1 MPELLGKCWLR
12 ERNDNL
18 KGFLQLLFD
27 YDGLKVQK
35 TRENQRYGMWKFFWM
50 EKENEISWPRMDH
63 KISED
68 YDFLDQHHKI
78 EYLLTNNLFLLV
90 IIGRK

>member
-50 EKENEISWPRMDH
+50 EKGNEISWPGMDH
-63 KISED
+63 KTSED
-68 YDFLDQHHKI
+68 YDLLHQYHKI

>member
-1 MPELLGKCWLR
+1 M
-12 ERNDNL
+12 
-18 KGFLQLLFD
+18 FD

-50 EKENEISWPRMDH
+50 EKGNEISWPRMDH

-68 YDFLDQHHKI
+68 YDLLDQHHKI